1 MYCQNCGTEIPEGGG
16 FCSECGKP
24 VNVPVQQTASYDSAD
39 LESDKQDKS
48 PKGSVNKQAIKKS
61 AVFLAKWL
69 GVCVAILLALSVV
82 AVIVGCIA
90 GTPSSLSYRACALVA
105 VALVAA
111 VPYAIA
117 VIVLTVVGVS
127 RRTRVSNA
135 IRKVKDKIP
144 AVFKGCV
151 AAAVVLLVALFY
163 LTPCRHSEWTPAT
176 CTAPKTCSACGETEG
191 EALGHNPGDWTE
203 TEYDAVHTVRELS
216 QSCTRCGE
224 VLDTKEEGID
234 SFVLDGK
241 FVISPDTYS
250 DVFEARLRNLKD
262 SDYELQEK
270 TEYSLTTY
278 SINNAKGKMVGQLS
292 FQKNGENLDSLLMYT
307 KPLNYGVVIL
317 VDANQSNSSDV
328 MSRCLLAMIE
338 ASDPSLGHKELES
351 VYTETQEVGSSNKN
365 GITYSKQ
372 KNGSYYLLEATLD
385 QLQKQANVDLGT
397 PKGAEAVNADLDL
410 VRERLLLVGKTA
422 DEVKS
427 KVSINDETSDGL
439 RENVEF
445 LGLQGSF
452 FYTIDRDSKNVSNL
466 FFKWELSD
474 YEQDM
479 NYVVSSLSSY
489 FGSDYER
496 DDISKY
502 NKGNDCFS
510 FNWWKTTGDN
520 WSVYLVLTDEDS
532 DGEGGSIQFTQLK
545 KQ

>member
-1 MYCQNCGTEIPEGGG
+1 M
-16 FCSECGKP
+16 
-24 VNVPVQQTASYDSAD
+24 
-39 LESDKQDKS
+39 
-48 PKGSVNKQAIKKS
+48 
-61 AVFLAKWL
+61 
-69 GVCVAILLALSVV
+69 
-82 AVIVGCIA
+82 
-90 GTPSSLSYRACALVA
+90 
-105 VALVAA
+105 
-111 VPYAIA
+111 
-117 VIVLTVVGVS
+117 
-127 RRTRVSNA
+127 
-135 IRKVKDKIP
+135 
-144 AVFKGCV
+144 
-151 AAAVVLLVALFY
+151 
-163 LTPCRHSEWTPAT
+163 
-176 CTAPKTCSACGETEG
+176 
-191 EALGHNPGDWTE
+191 
-203 TEYDAVHTVRELS
+203 
-216 QSCTRCGE
+216 
-224 VLDTKEEGID
+224 LDTKEEGID
-234 SFVLDGK
+234 SFVSDGK

-250 DVFEARLRNLKD
+250 DVFEARLRNLED

-317 VDANQSNSSDV
+317 VDAKQSNSSDV
-328 MSRCLLAMIE
+328 MSRCLLSMIE

-385 QLQKQANVDLGT
+385 QPQKQVNVDLGT

-410 VRERLLLVGKTA
+410 VRERLFLVGKTA

-510 FNWWKTTGDN
+510 FSWWKTTGDN
-520 WSVYLVLTDEDS
+520 WSVYLVLADEDS
-532 DGEGGSIQFTQLK
+532 DREGGSVQFTQLK
-545 KQ
+545 EQ